1 MCVCVCVYVLYM
13 WCVSQVV
20 LMVMNLPASA
30 EDVGDTGLIPRSER
44 STGVG
49 NGNPLQ
55 YSCLETPMD
64 RGAQQGYSPWG
75 CKESDKT
82 DVI

>member
-1 MCVCVCVYVLYM
+1 MCVCVCVLYM

-55 YSCLETPMD
+55 YSCLETRMD

-75 CKESDKT
+75 CKEPDKT